1 MSGLLAAPFVASA
14 ALLVA
19 AGVPKVADPLP
30 LVRAVRAAG
39 LPLGPAAVRALAAA
53 EVVVG
58 LWAIAVPSR
67 VPALP
72 VGAAYLVFTVF
83 VAHTLRRGGFL
94 TSCGCFGKADT
105 PPTRSHLAV
114 TGAAAVAAAAVVA
127 VPESAAWAGTVP
139 GVVGTTALG
148 GVIAF
153 LAWQVL
159 AVLPSTT
166 PAAVRSTGKG

>member
-1 MSGLLAAPFVASA
+1 MG
-14 ALLVA
+14 
-19 AGVPKVADPLP
+19 DR
-30 LVRAVRAAG
+30 RAVPRPRT
-39 LPLGPAAVRALAAA
+39 L
-53 EVVVG
+53 
-58 LWAIAVPSR
+58 
-67 VPALP
+67 